1 MSIAVGTPVNEAF
14 KTIALVIVG
23 VTAISALIGWAMWR
37 SGQHAERVAA
47 IGTALVLVG
56 AQPKESLFGLPI
68 ALLLI
73 WFFFLF
79 STKSQS
85 SPKMN
90 RVTTHQNLPSG
101 QEMFRTAASSRSRPG
116 F

>member
-1 MSIAVGTPVNEAF
+1 MSIAVGTPVNEAL

-23 VTAISALIGWAMWR
+23 VAAISALIGWAMWR
-37 SGQHAERVAA
+37 SGQHTERVAA

-73 WFFFLF
+73 WFFFY
-79 STKSQS
+79 SARKVNVP
-85 SPKMN
+85 PK
-90 RVTTHQNLPSG
+90 
-101 QEMFRTAASSRSRPG
+101 
-116 F
+116 